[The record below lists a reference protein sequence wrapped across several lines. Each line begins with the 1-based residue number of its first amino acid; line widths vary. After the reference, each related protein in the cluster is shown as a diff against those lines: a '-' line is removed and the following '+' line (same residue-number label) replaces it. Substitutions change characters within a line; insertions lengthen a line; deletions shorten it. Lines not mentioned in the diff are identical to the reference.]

1 MKGKS
6 IEYKGLPRATH
17 EGNHFQGLGR
27 FPWLLRLYVFKS
39 FAHTVP
45 EISVQPLSQEDLL
58 EKRMVFYPSHPHLHP
73 RSPLAPAPKKEAQGN
88 IVSLRQ
94 KTRRSLSVCLSVYIY
109 VCLHVSVLFV
119 IILLKL

>member
-45 EISVQPLSQEDLL
+45 EISVQPLSQEDEGRDYLIL
-58 EKRMVFYPSHPHLHP
+58 GQ
-73 RSPLAPAPKKEAQGN
+73 PLN
-88 IVSLRQ
+88 V
-94 KTRRSLSVCLSVYIY
+94 
-109 VCLHVSVLFV
+109 
-119 IILLKL
+119 